1 MQMSASSSSNGLP
14 DAPDLP
20 SPVEAA
26 FLCDAAGN
34 VLRVLYANDATSGFE
49 SGRTFF
55 SALDGPSLAAASL
68 FLRSVADT
76 GFARSL
82 GVRIAGGPLLHLVG
96 LRAHDALLVV
106 ATTNPLNAAI
116 ICDLAATDA
125 PDEAASLLELSERI
139 RGMDSSYALYGELAQ
154 LNNELVTAQRE
165 LARTVAELR
174 RVNAYK
180 NELLGI
186 AAHDLRNPL
195 NASMA
200 FIGFLYEDA
209 DLLSEQNAT
218 ILDRLRRST
227 AFMLRLVDDVLQ
239 YSAIEAG
246 AVRLRLEEASL
257 EHLVRDVVETMR
269 ILAERRRVAIRYR
282 GADVPRMRLDVV
294 KLAQSLQNLITNAV
308 KFSPRGGTVDVRL
321 TLDDAR
327 ARAAIE
333 VTDRGPG
340 IPAEELRELYQPFRK
355 LSPQPA
361 GGDPST
367 GLGLAIT
374 RRLIE
379 AHGGSV
385 EVESEVGKGTTFRLV
400 LPLTT
405 PA

>member
-1 MQMSASSSSNGLP
+1 MSASSSSTGLP
-14 DAPDLP
+14 DAAEA
-20 SPVEAA
+20 SPAVDAA
-26 FLCDAAGN
+26 FVCDAGGN
-34 VLRVLYANDATSGFE
+34 VLRMLYASGDPSRFE
-49 SGRTFF
+49 TGRTFF
-55 SALDGPSLAAASL
+55 SALDAPSLAAASL

-76 GFARSL
+76 GFSRSL
-82 GVRIAGGPLLHLVG
+82 GVRLAGGPLLHLFG
-96 LRAHDALLVV
+96 LLHREELIVV
-106 ATTNPLNAAI
+106 ATSNPLNAAI
-116 ICDLAATDA
+116 VCDLAATNA
-125 PDEAASLLELSERI
+125 PDEAEPLLSLSEHI

-246 AVRLRLEEASL
+246 AVRLRLEEVSL
-257 EHLVRDVVETMR
+257 DSVVRDVVETMR
-269 ILAERRRVAIRYR
+269 ILAERRHVAIRYR
-282 GADVPRMRLDVV
+282 GAELPRLRVDVV

-321 TLDDAR
+321 TRDDER
-327 ARAAIE
+327 ARATIE

-374 RRLIE
+374 WRLIE

-385 EVESEVGKGTTFRLV
+385 EVESEVGKGTTFRLS

-405 PA
+405 P